1 MDKGLKNPDA
11 QGHPG
16 GCPCGQL
23 RFRLTDEPMFV
34 HACHCRN
41 CQRETG
47 GPFAHH
53 ALIERTRFEILS
65 GEPQHLR
72 VPSSSGTRHLVA
84 RCAHCGAVLWNEWGH
99 SPASLFY
106 VRVGSLDEPD
116 RLPPQAHIFTRSR
129 QPWVNLD
136 GGSPAFK
143 TWYDPAKLW
152 PKESLGR
159 RAAAKAPGTPH
170 GAAKTAG

>member
-1 MDKGLKNPDA
+1 MDESLSGTAAP
-11 QGHPG
+11 GHPG

-47 GPFAHH
+47 GPCAHH
-53 ALIERTRFEILS
+53 ALIERARFELLS
-65 GEPQHLR
+65 GEAQYLR
-72 VPSSSGTRHLVA
+72 VPSSSGARHLVA
-84 RCAHCGAVLWNEWGH
+84 RCRDCGAALWNEWGR
-99 SPASLFY
+99 SPAPLLY
-106 VRVGSLDEPD
+106 VRVGSLDEPQ

-136 GGSPAFK
+136 GGAPAFK
-143 TWYDPAKLW
+143 TWYDPQALW
-152 PKESLGR
+152 SQASLDR
-159 RAAAKAPGTPH
+159 RAATQAHRGVK
-170 GAAKTAG
+170 